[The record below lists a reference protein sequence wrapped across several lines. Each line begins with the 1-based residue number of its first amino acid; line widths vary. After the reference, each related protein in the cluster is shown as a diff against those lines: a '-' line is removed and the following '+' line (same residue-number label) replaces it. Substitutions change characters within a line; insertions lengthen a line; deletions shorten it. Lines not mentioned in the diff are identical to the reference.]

1 MNGTVFLEIN
11 SQCKR
16 QRYDENSQ
24 DNSNQCWTEDKPSIN
39 IHTCPRHRSESGTTT
54 VKRCIQ
60 TITFNPLPDHPLLE
74 YIRFD
79 LSNSQLVSKMSIQ
92 EIEPGKISP
101 RIEVHGQKDFKKIH
115 RRLWK
120 PPLSRVF
127 EFILQIRYIIGLS
140 YIDSKILIRIKIEA
154 ESPTEIDIELSYF
167 YVEHQNLNSDV
178 EEWFFCFKI

>member
-1 MNGTVFLEIN
+1 MNGTVFLVIN

-16 QRYDENSQ
+16 QRYDENRQ
-24 DNSNQCWTEDKPSIN
+24 DKSDECWKEHKPSIN
-39 IHTCPRHRSESGTTT
+39 IQTCPRHRSESGKAT

-60 TITFNPLPDHPLLE
+60 TITLNTLSDHPLLE

-92 EIEPGKISP
+92 ELEQEKISP

-120 PPLSRVF
+120 PPLSQVF
-127 EFILQIRYIIGLS
+127 EFILSIRFIIG
-140 YIDSKILIRIKIEA
+140 
-154 ESPTEIDIELSYF
+154 
-167 YVEHQNLNSDV
+167 
-178 EEWFFCFKI
+178 

>member
-24 DNSNQCWTEDKPSIN
+24 DKSNECWTEHKPSIN
-39 IHTCPRHRSESGTTT
+39 VTTCPRHRSESGKAT

-60 TITFNPLPDHPLLE
+60 TITFNTLSNHPLLE

-92 EIEPGKISP
+92 ELEQEKISP

-120 PPLSRVF
+120 PPLSQVF
-127 EFILQIRYIIGLS
+127 EFILSIRFMIG
-140 YIDSKILIRIKIEA
+140 
-154 ESPTEIDIELSYF
+154 
-167 YVEHQNLNSDV
+167 
-178 EEWFFCFKI
+178 

>member
-24 DNSNQCWTEDKPSIN
+24 DNSNQCWTEHKPSID

-60 TITFNPLPDHPLLE
+60 TINFDPLPDHPLLE

-92 EIEPGKISP
+92 EIEPEKISP

-120 PPLSRVF
+120 PPLS
-127 EFILQIRYIIGLS
+127 
-140 YIDSKILIRIKIEA
+140 
-154 ESPTEIDIELSYF
+154 
-167 YVEHQNLNSDV
+167 
-178 EEWFFCFKI
+178 

>member
-24 DNSNQCWTEDKPSIN
+24 NKSNECWAEHKPSIN
-39 IHTCPRHRSESGTTT
+39 IQTCPRHRSENGKAT

-60 TITFNPLPDHPLLE
+60 TITFDTLSEHPLLE

-92 EIEPGKISP
+92 ELEQEKISP

-120 PPLSRVF
+120 PPLSQVF
-127 EFILQIRYIIGLS
+127 EFVLSIRFMIG
-140 YIDSKILIRIKIEA
+140 
-154 ESPTEIDIELSYF
+154 
-167 YVEHQNLNSDV
+167 
-178 EEWFFCFKI
+178 